1 MLLSTPKLRRSSTAT
16 LRSGT
21 TPLGLASL
29 ASDSLGWAEEQV
41 GAGHDENG
49 RLPIWLKLWG
59 ALLMLLLLLI
69 PAHHAQADR
78 KTDVITLYNG
88 DRLTGEIESL
98 EEGRLS
104 FATDSM
110 GTVKVEWKE
119 VASVESRYNYELRL
133 TNGQRFFGSVHAG
146 SVPGTIALT
155 DVFGEKSFG
164 WQEVVELRPIEEKLA
179 ERFDIYLSANYA
191 FTKASGVAQT
201 ELNATVGYNER
212 DAVNTLTA
220 RLTLSDTD
228 DESTT
233 SSRINLAR
241 QFWTERQSFYRKFFG
256 GFESNDEL
264 GLQSRYTI
272 GGGIGRYVIDTNRAT
287 LTGSIGAQALTETGT
302 DGVHQ
307 ESIEAVI
314 TADFSAWR
322 FETPELDLAIN
333 GNIYPS
339 LTESGRMRADST
351 ARIRWEIVEDL
362 FWNMNL
368 WGSYDNASVDIDGS
382 EFDWGVTT
390 GLGWTF

>member
-1 MLLSTPKLRRSSTAT
+1 MLLSPEKPRR
-16 LRSGT
+16 
-21 TPLGLASL
+21 LASFARHLPDNCFADQL
-29 ASDSLGWAEEQV
+29 APGPNAQDRLRMYMTLWA
-41 GAGHDENG
+41 
-49 RLPIWLKLWG
+49 

-69 PAHHAQADR
+69 PAHHAQANR

-88 DRLTGEIESL
+88 DRLTGEIEAL
-98 EEGRLS
+98 EEARLS
-104 FATDSM
+104 FATNAM
-110 GTVKVEWKE
+110 GTVQVEWKE
-119 VASVESRYNYELRL
+119 VASVESSYNYELRL
-133 TNGQRFFGSVHAG
+133 SNGQRFFGSIQPG
-146 SVPGTIALT
+146 SIPGTITLT

-164 WQEVVELRPIEEKLA
+164 WQEVVEIRPIEDKLA

-201 ELNATVGYNER
+201 ELNGTVGYNER
-212 DAVNTLTA
+212 DTVSTLTA

-233 SSRINLAR
+233 SSRITLAR
-241 QFWTERQSFYRKFFG
+241 QHWTERQSFYRKFFG

-264 GLQSRYTI
+264 GLQARYTI
-272 GGGIGRYVIDTNRAT
+272 GGGVGRYFIDSNRST
-287 LTGSIGAQALTETGT
+287 LTGSIGAQALTEKGT

-339 LTESGRMRADST
+339 LTESGRVRADSS

-368 WGSYDNASVDIDGS
+368 WGSYDNASVDIDGG

-390 GLGWTF
+390 GLGWNF